1 MVLKSFFSGKGK
13 SRKKSDQQAAVAS
26 DSPICDFFKEGIYLK
41 KELTERLVARAEK
54 GAEFFSNYNESRIKL
69 AFESFDKGMSLALF
83 EIIYLLNTNEKWL
96 EDHKYHVKR
105 TAGNSIINDSEAV
118 ANLYMADAPFGV
130 RSIENLSPVFRG
142 EFEKYILKEYER
154 KAIPK
159 TNGEE
164 HLPIDGIYSI
174 GSIGTIGHKNV
185 ASDLD
190 LEVQYDLEP
199 FLFDVNRWSDDTLKA
214 ALIKELQGLISR
226 YYQKK
231 QIDPSKTEGAIKLKV
246 TQFFK
251 KRIATKYPI
260 LYRHFCTQNSNVIKE
275 IKDSQD
281 KKLRSE
287 LIRETINLMKL
298 HAKTTLSR
306 SIREK
311 EDLLKKR
318 IQIIQEY
325 VQNKFPD
332 EEMYLF
338 PFSLHEFR
346 KGHFGS
352 TLESKESSGG
362 AYELILNY
370 ETLMPGIYFSP
381 NIPSHFLFPSDINN
395 SSANFDKLVEYL
407 RFGVVDIFSNLSNR
421 IINQGPTPDMS
432 LTYVAE
438 HYSAVYWEAFKAS
451 YGNLPKATLNLLRYE
466 TLLEGRINKS
476 IIQLIKE
483 PTLLDE
489 LAFAPD
495 NIDDILTSRN
505 IFSPQSVVQLE
516 KEYPMLSYDP
526 WWLRYKALK
535 IAYGVPGLVSGV
547 EKPELIEISA
557 NIDLAFG
564 LHIRLSDVLT
574 KPGDQRKFEK
584 HREQVLLKFLARVFP
599 ENTER
604 RTLLHA
610 TFIGDVETVNIFE
623 KDLRKIFQECVT
635 RVHTKAS
642 KFHVDEKSTEEFQ
655 VWHHFYT
662 KNFNPQ
668 SNVVSRSILNHL
680 QTPRGRVQVGFKKGS
695 GWFFKS
701 LQKESLVGK
710 RFESSILNLLPDEV
724 TLIKETQ
731 FLHGLTYC
739 VINGYYGI
747 FSTGT
752 LKETKTAVEYDRKHT
767 DIGSKYDNHMAFVRP
782 DQIERIME
790 NIIKFNAPIK
800 VGYLDC
806 ITKKREIVSVMVFL
820 NLLKY
825 GRLSILSR
833 DSLDTIYVDT
843 FDMPNFEKQAEQF
856 QISFQKLFKSMLIHK
871 YLGQFFRAR
880 KIDLSKVDFFAWVNT
895 NCVETTHAA
904 TNDLAKEQDLSAK
917 FTEVI
922 MSIHGDRA
930 A

>member
-1 MVLKSFFSGKGK
+1 MVLKSFFSGKDK
-13 SRKKSDQQAAVAS
+13 SRKKPGQLAPVVS
-26 DSPICDFFKEGIYLK
+26 DSPICDFFREGVYLK
-41 KELTERLVARAEK
+41 KELTERLVERAEK
-54 GAEFFSNYNESRIKL
+54 GAEFFYNYNESRIKL

-96 EDHKYHVKR
+96 EGHKYHIKR
-105 TAGNSIINDSEAV
+105 TVGNSVINDAEAV
-118 ANLYMADAPFGV
+118 ANLYVEDAPYGV

-142 EFEKYILKEYER
+142 EFEAYIFKEYER

-159 TNGEE
+159 MNGK

-174 GSIGTIGHKNV
+174 GSIGTIGHKNI

-214 ALIKELQGLISR
+214 ALNKELQGLISR

-231 QIDPSKTEGAIKLKV
+231 QIDPSKADDAVKLKV
-246 TQFFK
+246 KAFFK
-251 KRIATKYPI
+251 KGIASKYPI
-260 LYRHFCTQNSNVIKE
+260 LFKHFFDKNSNIVKE
-275 IKDSQD
+275 IKDNQN

-287 LIRETINLMKL
+287 LIRDTINLMKQN
-298 HAKTTLSR
+298 AKSALSKD
-306 SIREK
+306 IREK
-311 EDLLKKR
+311 EGLLKNR

-325 VQNKFPD
+325 VQKKFPD
-332 EEMYLF
+332 EEIYLF

-346 KGHFGS
+346 KGYFGS
-352 TLESKESSGG
+352 TIESKESSGG

-381 NIPSHFLFPSDINN
+381 NIPSHFLFPPDINN
-395 SSANFDKLVEYL
+395 SSENFDKLIEYL

-421 IINQGPTPDMS
+421 IINQGPTPDLS

-466 TLLEGRINKS
+466 TLLEKRINKT
-476 IIQLIKE
+476 IIQLIKD
-483 PTLLDE
+483 PHMLDE
-489 LAFAPD
+489 LAFSAD
-495 NIDDILTSRN
+495 NIDEILTSRN

-516 KEYPMLSYDP
+516 KEYPQLSYDP

-535 IAYGVPGLVSGV
+535 IAYGVPGLVAGIQRS
-547 EKPELIEISA
+547 ELIEISA
-557 NIDLAFG
+557 NIDLAFA

-584 HREQVLLKFLARVFP
+584 HREQVLIKFLELVFP
-599 ENTER
+599 ENSER
-604 RTLLHA
+604 RTKLHA
-610 TFIGDVETVNIFE
+610 TFIGDVETVNVFE
-623 KDLRKIFQECVT
+623 GDLRKIFQGCVE
-635 RVHTKAS
+635 RVHQKSS
-642 KFHVDEKSTEEFQ
+642 KFHVDEKSTREFQ

-668 SNVVSRSILNHL
+668 NNVVSRSILNHL
-680 QTPRGRVQVGFKKGS
+680 QTPRGRVQIGYKKES

-701 LQKESLVGK
+701 LQKESQVGK

-724 TLIKETQ
+724 TLIKGTQ

-752 LKETKTAVEYDRKHT
+752 LKETKTAVEYNRKYT
-767 DIGSKYDNHMAFVRP
+767 DIGSKYDNHLAFVRP

-790 NIIKFNAPIK
+790 NIIKFNAPVK

-806 ITKKREIVSVMVFL
+806 ITKKREIISVMIFL

-825 GRLSILSR
+825 GRLSIMYR

-843 FDMPNFEKQAEQF
+843 FDMPGFEKKAEQYMV
-856 QISFQKLFKSMLIHK
+856 SLQKLLKSMTIHK
-871 YLGQFFRAR
+871 ILGQFFRAK
-880 KIDLSKVDFFAWVNT
+880 KIDLNKVNFYAWVNS

-904 TNDLAKEQDLSAK
+904 TNEVAKEQDLSTK
-917 FTEVI
+917 FKEVI
-922 MSIHGDRA
+922 MSVHGQHA